1 MAHTVLVPLDGSE
14 QSWDAL
20 DQAFEHFE
28 TDTITVI
35 HVINQADRAV
45 FVDTIGGFTD
55 PDHHERTREMAESIC
70 EDARS
75 RAERAGFDTET
86 EFECVIETGHP
97 ARTIVS
103 YVENHDIDYVVMG
116 SRGLTGIKR
125 ILLGSVAENVV
136 RRSPVPVM
144 VVR

>member
-1 MAHTVLVPLDGSE
+1 MTHTVLVPLDGSE

-20 DQAFEHFE
+20 DHAFEHFE
-28 TDTITVI
+28 TGAITVI

-55 PDHHERTREMAESIC
+55 TGGHERTKEAAEEIC
-70 EDARS
+70 EDARA
-75 RAERAGFDTET
+75 RAERAGFETDT

-103 YVENHDIDYVVMG
+103 YVENHDVDYVVMG

-136 RRSPVPVM
+136 RRSPVPVT